1 MDKTIVIVGANGFLG
16 RYLSTFFLTKGWDV
30 RAVARSENGLAEGV
44 GYHPWDGEEE
54 GPWMEAFEKA
64 GVIVN
69 LAGRTVNCRYNEK
82 HKKQIFDS
90 RTRTTELVGKA
101 ISKATD
107 GPQLWINSSTATIY
121 RHAEDKAQ
129 TDEEGEIGSGFSVE
143 VAKLWENTFFNYTLP
158 KPVRKIAMRTAIV
171 MAKEPGTVLE
181 VLANLAKKGLG
192 GKMGDGMQ
200 RVSWI
205 HVQDFCRSIEW
216 MIERETAEGVYNVS
230 APNPISNKALMEQVR
245 SYVGIP
251 FGLSASKWML
261 EIGAFFMRT
270 ETELIL
276 KSRWVIPTRL
286 EKEGF
291 EFHYTT
297 FSEVVK

>member
-1 MDKTIVIVGANGFLG
+1 
-16 RYLSTFFLTKGWDV
+16 
-30 RAVARSENGLAEGV
+30 
-44 GYHPWDGEEE
+44 
-54 GPWMEAFEKA
+54 MEAFENA
-64 GVIVN
+64 IVVVN

-101 ISKATD
+101 IAAATHA
-107 GPQLWINSSTATIY
+107 PQLWINSSTATIY

-129 TDEEGEIGSGFSVE
+129 TDEEGEVGTGFSVE
-143 VAKLWENTFFNYTLP
+143 VAKLWEQTFFNYALP
-158 KPVRKIAMRTAIV
+158 KPVRKVAMRTAIV

-181 VLANLAKKGLG
+181 VLANLAKKLLG
-192 GKMGDGMQ
+192 GKMGNGKQ

-205 HVQDFCRSIEW
+205 HVQDFCRSVEW
-216 MIERETAEGVYNVS
+216 MIEQETAEGVYNVS
-230 APNPISNKALMEQVR
+230 APNPITNQELMKQVR
-245 SYVGIP
+245 DYVGVP
-251 FGLSASKWML
+251 FGLPASKWML

-276 KSRWVIPTRL
+276 KSRWEVPSRL

-291 EFHYTT
+291 EFHYKN
-297 FSEVVK
+297 FSEVLK